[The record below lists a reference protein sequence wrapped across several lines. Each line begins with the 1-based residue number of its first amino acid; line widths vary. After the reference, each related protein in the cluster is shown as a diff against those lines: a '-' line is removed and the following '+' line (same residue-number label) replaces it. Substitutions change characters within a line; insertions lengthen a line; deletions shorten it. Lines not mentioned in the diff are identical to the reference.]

1 LIKPGFIY
9 LSIKLENMTLAQVLA
24 QDLFDK
30 AVEPIMDLPLT
41 DDVIKAKGLE
51 IALIILNNIFDRNT
65 DQSKH
70 DLYCNTHGVLMAG
83 EVEY

>member
-1 LIKPGFIY
+1 
-9 LSIKLENMTLAQVLA
+9 MTRAQTLA

-41 DDVIKAKGLE
+41 DDVIKDKGVE
-51 IALIILNNIFDRNT
+51 IALVMLGQIFDRNT

-70 DLYCNTHGVLMAG
+70 DLYCKTHGVLMAG